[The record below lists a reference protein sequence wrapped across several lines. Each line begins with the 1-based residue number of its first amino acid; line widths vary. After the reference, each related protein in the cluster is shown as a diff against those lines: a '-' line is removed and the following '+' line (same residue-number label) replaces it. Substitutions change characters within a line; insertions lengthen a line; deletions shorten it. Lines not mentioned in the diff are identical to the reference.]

1 MFLNKDIRSVVYFFL
16 QQADLRKLCCVSK
29 DFNKE
34 VNPLTM
40 MKIPKPTYI
49 KHTGYISPLQMLPI
63 LDKITK
69 HIVICFDHADI
80 TILDDDTEQKK
91 MEEMND
97 DYDREVIKIDDTL
110 YYYSEDFDWHIIKNE
125 KSIKYFERK

>member
-69 HIVICFDHADI
+69 HIVICMDYADI
-80 TILDDDTEQKK
+80 IILNDNTEQEK

-97 DYDREVIKIDDTL
+97 NYNCTVIERDGIL
-110 YYYSEDFDWHIIKNE
+110 YYYREDYDWHVIKNE